1 MGLDPAERSRVTT
14 TTCPDARTYVLDDD
28 DVVASVDQA
37 AAIGAVRDVLRSA
50 HRGAAQSIAKS
61 MALWDGP
68 STAHTLG
75 AVDHGL
81 GLVAFKSWV
90 NTPVGASAILTVF
103 DAVTGALRATMTA
116 GALGSLRT
124 GATAAAATDVLAVE
138 GADLLAVLGSGRQ
151 AYQQVKAASLVR
163 PITTVRV
170 WSRDAERRDA
180 FATRLEEELGL
191 RTERFAG
198 VEAAVRDVPIVTT
211 ITRASEPFLE
221 RSWLATGAHVNA
233 MGAILPGTAELLPGV
248 VEACGLTVVDDLDN
262 ARRASKELR
271 DALGDDLPGVT
282 TLGELLEIGAGRPPD
297 AALTVFKGMG
307 SGLSDLAVA
316 SLVVASHQE
325 GRA

>member
-1 MGLDPAERSRVTT
+1 MAT
-14 TTCPDARTYVLDDD
+14 TTCPDTRTYVLDDD

-50 HRGAAQSIAKS
+50 HRGEALSIAKS
-61 MALWDGP
+61 MALWEGP

-90 NTPVGASAILTVF
+90 NTPAGASAILTVF
-103 DAVTGALRATMTA
+103 DAVTGALMATMNA

-124 GATAAAATDVLAVE
+124 AATTAVATDVLAVE

-151 AYQQVKAASLVR
+151 AYQQVKAVSLVR

-170 WSRDAERRDA
+170 WSRNAERRDA
-180 FATRLEEELGL
+180 FATRLEADLGL
-191 RTERFAG
+191 RTERFADADA
-198 VEAAVRDVPIVTT
+198 EAAVRDVPIITT
-211 ITRASEPFLE
+211 ITRASEPFVDQA
-221 RSWLATGAHVNA
+221 RLAAGAHVNA
-233 MGAILPGTAELLPGV
+233 MGAILPGSAELLPGV
-248 VEACGLTVVDDLDN
+248 VEASDLTVVDDLDN
-262 ARRASKELR
+262 ARRASKELQ
-271 DALGDDLPGVT
+271 DALGADLAGAT
-282 TLGELLEIGAGRPPD
+282 TLGELLETGSGRPPG

-316 SLVVASHQE
+316 ALVVASREE